1 MLNSLKLVDKLENGA
16 EKQDQLVGRKNPLV
30 SRKLL
35 GTIKNADESKSEK
48 TQVLMLQFQ
57 LCYIFKTS

>member
-16 EKQDQLVGRKNPLV
+16 EKQDQLVERTNPVV

-35 GTIKNADESKSEK
+35 NAAVSNSEK
-48 TQVLMLQFQ
+48 MIEVLK
-57 LCYIFKTS
+57 Y